1 MNFLSSLLIKKKNKQ
16 KWLKEISF
24 ASGSL
29 VNVFWFPYR
38 LVLGSLFNCAT
49 DSSENPLGFC

>member
-1 MNFLSSLLIKKKNKQ
+1 METN
-16 KWLKEISF
+16 F

-29 VNVFWFPYR
+29 ANVFKFSYR
-38 LVLGSLFNCAT
+38 LVLGSLFRCAT